1 MENKKISSKE
11 LYERAKKVLTGGI
24 SRNTIFREPHPN
36 YVQTAQGSYIT
47 DIDGHTRVDFANN
60 MASLGCDSTG

>member
-36 YVQTAQGSYIT
+36 YVQIPKEIYI
-47 DIDGHTRVDFANN
+47 G
-60 MASLGCDSTG
+60 